1 MLEPASALR
10 SLLWVNNTPPYGET
24 TVYLSIRQLIEHL
37 GCLHFVV
44 IVSYAA
50 VNICVQVLT
59 WTYVFLS
66 LGDRP
71 VSGIAGPYGNPMF
84 NFEGESSLLN
94 GVVRRGL
101 TDKMTLSRHLKVV
114 T

>member
-1 MLEPASALR
+1 M
-10 SLLWVNNTPPYGET
+10 NNTPQYGET
-24 TVYLSIRQLIEHL
+24 TIYLSIHQLIEHL
-37 GCLHFVV
+37 GCFYFVV
-44 IVSYAA
+44 IVSNAA

-71 VSGIAGPYGNPMF
+71 MGGIAGSYSNSMF
-84 NFEGESSLLN
+84 NFEGESSIFN
-94 GVVRRGL
+94 GVVRGGL
-101 TDKMTLSRHLKVV
+101 IDNMTLIRHLKVV